1 MATGYLSYPRGSIWY
16 ANLSGF
22 PKSSV
27 QSGYRPVVIVSS
39 LAGNLSSDLVLV
51 CPFTTRI
58 KQLSVNVEVK
68 PLTEGVSTQVL
79 CNQITP
85 VPKSALTNPIGELDE
100 IDMNKVD
107 TGILVA
113 LGLAKPVVS
122 RIQATQNALAEA
134 KKDKEA
140 LDALLPQAKE
150 ILSKLSDLVKK
161 VDGSNIQIKKT
172 SKTTTRVKRSP
183 EVIADFMREWAD
195 PGSVKADVAEA
206 FGFPTY
212 SAAYQF
218 YYSHSKKE
226 GK

>member
-1 MATGYLSYPRGSIWY
+1 MKLEYTRGSIWY
-16 ANLSGF
+16 VNLPGF
-22 PKSSV
+22 DRSCV
-27 QSGYRPVVIVSS
+27 QRGFRPVVIVSS

-51 CPFTTRI
+51 CPFTTKI
-58 KQLSVNVEVK
+58 KELSVNVSVK
-68 PLTEGVSTQVL
+68 PITGDTPTQVL
-79 CNQITP
+79 CSQITT
-85 VPKSALTNPIGELDE
+85 VPKSALVNHVGDLDE

-107 TGILVA
+107 TGILIA

-122 RIQATQNALAEA
+122 KIQATQNALAEA
-134 KKDKEA
+134 KKDKEV

>member
-16 ANLSGF
+16 VNLPGF
-22 PKSSV
+22 TRSSV

-39 LAGNLSSDLVLV
+39 LAGNISSDLVMV
-51 CPFTTRI
+51 CPFTTKI
-58 KQLSVNVEVK
+58 KQLSVNVDVK
-68 PLTEGVSTQVL
+68 PFAGVPTQVL
-79 CNQITP
+79 CNQITT
-85 VPKSALTNPIGELDE
+85 VPKSALSNPTGQLDE

-134 KKDKEA
+134 KKDKEV